1 MTSAYEPGRSTATRR
16 AGWVRTRVAAVL
28 VSASVIYP
36 TYAALP
42 DEIQVYTDDLEEP
55 GARGVE
61 LHINTTPRGNRTPQF
76 PGEVLTH
83 HGLRVT
89 PEISWGIAP
98 GWDWGLYLPFVH
110 SGDGSNYFAGP
121 KLRLK
126 WMPLRPAEG
135 AAGMFAG
142 LNTEVAHV
150 QRRFE
155 EARTTM
161 EIRPII
167 GYRNDNW
174 LVSFN
179 PIIDMDLAGEQKGV
193 LTFVPALKV
202 ARNIGGDNA
211 LGFEYYADF
220 GKLSDFSPTKEQSHN
235 LYLVLDTKR
244 VNFGI
249 GYGLTGA
256 SDRWTVKA
264 IVSF

>member
-1 MTSAYEPGRSTATRR
+1 MIPAYQAIAATATRNAGPVR
-16 AGWVRTRVAAVL
+16 AGIAAIL
-28 VSASVIYP
+28 LSASLFSSAR
-36 TYAALP
+36 AALP

-61 LHINTTPRGNRTPQF
+61 LHINTTPRGNRTQQF
-76 PGEVLTH
+76 PGEVVTH

-89 PEISWGIAP
+89 SEISWGIAP

-126 WMPLRPAEG
+126 WVPLRPAEG
-135 AAGMFAG
+135 SAGMFAG
-142 LNTEVAHV
+142 INIEVAFV

-155 EARTTM
+155 EARRTM

-167 GYRNDNW
+167 GYRNDDW
-174 LVSFN
+174 LISFN
-179 PIIDMDLAGEQKGV
+179 PIVDMDLRGEQQRV
-193 LTFVPALKV
+193 LVFEPSLKV
-202 ARNIGGDNA
+202 ARNIGGENA

-220 GKLSDFSPTKEQSHN
+220 GRLSDFAPTKEQSHN

-244 VNFGI
+244 VNFGV
-249 GYGLTGA
+249 GYGFTGA